1 MSTTTQGVDA
11 RTYLKGLLA
20 ALTDMTTKDI
30 KAIPDDKWNC
40 GNGGCSKSACDATV
54 DAIGILAWTAEAMR
68 GNSTIGDEESLAQ
81 QLKSECSTR
90 EGAIAKLG
98 SASGAFMAALSDAS
112 DETLNS
118 MVTPPWRMDM
128 PLFAVAQIA
137 VSHVWYHDGQ
147 LNYIQMLL
155 GDEKVHWMDT

>member
-1 MSTTTQGVDA
+1 MSTATQGVDA
-11 RTYLKGLLA
+11 RAYLKGLLG

-30 KAIPDDKWNC
+30 RAIPDDKWNC
-40 GNGGCSKSACDATV
+40 GHGGCSKSACEATV

-68 GNSTIGDEESLAQ
+68 GKTPIGDEESLAQ
-81 QLKSECSTR
+81 QLKSDCSTR

-118 MVTPPWRMDM
+118 MVTPPRRMDM
-128 PLFAVAQIA
+128 PLFAVSQKS
-137 VSHVWYHDGQ
+137 VSHDWYH
-147 LNYIQMLL
+147 
-155 GDEKVHWMDT
+155 ERP